1 MYIRYLVVF
10 IVYYKKNLKYMNEE
24 NIKNNNLLLP
34 DNINIDVKK
43 QKFIND
49 VINYLSRFNEKLI
62 YMYLE
67 KENNIFII
75 YKCFHK
81 TTDWDI
87 KHFNLNK
94 PYYIHF
100 TLIYNKKY
108 DSFSLDIEIKNLDNK
123 NVTLN
128 STSDSIYNIN
138 LNFIINYY
146 IGTLKQLNDSIKY
159 VKSYDF

>member
-49 VINYLSRFNEKLI
+49 VINYLSHFNEKLI

-67 KENNIFII
+67 KENNTFII

-94 PYYIHF
+94 HYYIHF

-108 DSFSLDIEIKNLDNK
+108 DSFSLDIEIKDLNNK